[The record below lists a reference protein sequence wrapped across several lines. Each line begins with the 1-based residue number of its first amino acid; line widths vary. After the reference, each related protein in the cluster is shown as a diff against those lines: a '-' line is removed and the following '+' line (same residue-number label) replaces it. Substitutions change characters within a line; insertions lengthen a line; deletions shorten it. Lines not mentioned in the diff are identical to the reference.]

1 MASITAANIEQLIW
15 NNNLITKPDY
25 FTDEAWSDR
34 VKDIEGSQ
42 FDLTIET
49 LYAHSPSSSPHL
61 GRYSRDTGRL
71 VEVGTLSLTSI
82 DEEGWILYPDTHY
95 IGLTGET
102 VNFPINLRG
111 RLAGRSSDYVIGI
124 YPGVTNISPG
134 YSGKLKF
141 GLYVGT
147 RTKLGKGA
155 RIITMTVEPIVNL
168 LDIISAAK
176 GSDIQPYGGIWGGS
190 KVTTNNT
197 ERPS

>member
-1 MASITAANIEQLIW
+1 MASITAADIERLIW
-15 NNNLITKPDY
+15 NNNLVERPEY
-25 FTDEAWSDR
+25 FTEEEWSER

-42 FDLTIET
+42 FDLTIEK
-49 LYAHSPSSSPHL
+49 LYAQSPTSTPHL
-61 GRYSRDTGRL
+61 GRRSRDTGRL
-71 VEVGTLSLTSI
+71 VEVDLLSLTSI
-82 DEEGWILYPDTHY
+82 DEEGWILYPDSHY
-95 IGLTGET
+95 IGLTGEV

-111 RLAGRSSDYVIGI
+111 SLAGRSSDYVIGI

-168 LDIISAAK
+168 IDIISAAK

-190 KVTTNNT
+190 KVTTDNT